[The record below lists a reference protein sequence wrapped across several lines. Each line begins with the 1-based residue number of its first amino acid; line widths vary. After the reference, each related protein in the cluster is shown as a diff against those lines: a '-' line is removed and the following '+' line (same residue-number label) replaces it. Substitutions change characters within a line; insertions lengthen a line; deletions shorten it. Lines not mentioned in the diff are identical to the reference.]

1 MIGVFLDMNSGK
13 LSFAKDGEYYGVAF
27 QSDELKKGPI
37 YPAISLIHSGGCEL
51 ITGIPLPK
59 YFK

>member
-1 MIGVFLDMNSGK
+1 MNNGT
-13 LSFAKDGEYYGVAF
+13 LSFTLNGEYFGVAF
-27 QSDELKKGPI
+27 QSDELKQGPI

-51 ITGIPLPK
+51 ICGIPLPK